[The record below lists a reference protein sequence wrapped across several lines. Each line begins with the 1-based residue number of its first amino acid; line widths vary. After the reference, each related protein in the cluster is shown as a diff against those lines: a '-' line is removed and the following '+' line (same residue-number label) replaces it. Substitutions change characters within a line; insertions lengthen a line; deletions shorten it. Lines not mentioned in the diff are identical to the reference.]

1 LCFRDKCAASVAP
14 AGVSLLQAEELDL
27 LGYEVEDV
35 HHGGGCEDGVRW
47 LGVKPRKV
55 GRRNIRLRV
64 GIAQLGLG
72 VRGRRS
78 TEVFSCSS

>member
-1 LCFRDKCAASVAP
+1 VVGSEAS
-14 AGVSLLQAEELDL
+14 
-27 LGYEVEDV
+27 
-35 HHGGGCEDGVRW
+35 
-47 LGVKPRKV
+47 KV

-78 TEVFSCSS
+78 TEVLSCS